1 MAGAWT
7 SFIRAKRMLE
17 VLGMKC
23 PQLIL
28 KLKWVRSKT
37 CTRGPEGPRARRAR
51 TQNFHFW
58 ACQGQTKIEKI
69 SIFWATRSQK
79 WPKKPKFRKSRFLG
93 HLRPPPHQKRPNF
106 ENFEFLLT
114 RQSTRPQKSEISKI
128 SMDRTPPH
136 DQGAHPW
143 KKKAPAQ
150 LPIHLLPPPPHCPH
164 SVHWWLSCH
173 FSSVL
178 SVLC

>member
-37 CTRGPEGPRARRAR
+37 CTRGPEGPWARRAR
-51 TQNFHFW
+51 TQNQKIENFNFLVTRPGWIDQKTPNFEIFNFW
-58 ACQGQTKIEKI
+58 ACYPALKTKKVEI
-69 SIFWATRSQK
+69 S
-79 WPKKPKFRKSRFLG
+79 KFSI
-93 HLRPPPHQKRPNF
+93 
-106 ENFEFLLT
+106 FLLT
-114 RQSTRPQKSEISKI
+114 RHSTRPQKSEISKI

-143 KKKAPAQ
+143 KKKSASPTTD
-150 LPIHLLPPPPHCPH
+150 PFTT
-164 SVHWWLSCH
+164 SSSSLST
-173 FSSVL
+173 FSTLMIVL
-178 SVLC
+178 MW